1 MGENEQGGML
11 RTVVVIGLV
20 AIIAIVMIVGVVGLK
35 SSLRTN
41 TLMAS
46 TMGQNILKIDQSD
59 SDKMFHRL
67 GGYETLSYDD
77 STDTYTLILST
88 KSQYDDASWG
98 YHGGQ
103 GMYYGPGS
111 TYSPKD
117 YNAFLPGDK
126 YYMTADI
133 RTTSDVSLMSKV
145 SHEMSFQSSKTE
157 MSVNPD
163 ITNSWQHYE
172 TKGVRLDTWG
182 APLVTFTNNNDQ
194 AVTIQIKN
202 IKLFRQA

>member
-1 MGENEQGGML
+1 MGEREQGGML
-11 RTVVVIGLV
+11 RTVVVIGLI

-41 TLMAS
+41 TLMGT

-59 SDKMFHRL
+59 YNKRFNVV

-77 STDTYTLILST
+77 NTDTFTLVLST
-88 KSQYDDASWG
+88 KSGYDDSSWERSR
-98 YHGGQ
+98 Q
-103 GMYYGPGS
+103 GMFYGTGGPGA
-111 TYSPKD
+111 PKD
-117 YNAFLPGDK
+117 YSAFLPGDK

-145 SHEMSFQSSKTE
+145 SHWMYFEASQTDMKT
-157 MSVNPD
+157 NPD

-172 TKGVRLDTWG
+172 TKGVRLETWG
-182 APLVTFTNNNDQ
+182 APIFIFDNNSGQ
-194 AVTIQIKN
+194 PITLQIKN
-202 IKLFRQA
+202 IQLVRQV

>member
-11 RTVVVIGLV
+11 RTVVVIGLI
-20 AIIAIVMIVGVVGLK
+20 AIIAIVMIVGIIGLK

-41 TLMAS
+41 TLMGTS
-46 TMGQNILKIDQSD
+46 MGQNILQIDQSD
-59 SDKMFHRL
+59 YNKRFNIL
-67 GGYETLSYDD
+67 GGYETLSYDAD
-77 STDTYTLILST
+77 SGTYTLVLST

-133 RTTSDVSLMSKV
+133 KTTSDVSLMSKV
-145 SHEMSFQSSKTE
+145 SHDMSFQSSKTE

-182 APLVTFTNNNDQ
+182 APLITFTNNNDQ
-194 AVTIQIKN
+194 PVTFEIKN
-202 IKLFRQA
+202 VQLLRKV

>member
-11 RTVVVIGLV
+11 RTVVVIGLI

-41 TLMAS
+41 TLMGT

-59 SDKMFHRL
+59 PDKSFRVH
-67 GGYETLSYDD
+67 GSYEKLTYDD
-77 STDTYTLILST
+77 SIDTYTLVLST
-88 KSQYDDASWG
+88 KSQYDNGST
-98 YHGGQ
+98 HGRSQ
-103 GMYYGPGS
+103 GMFYGPAGAAA
-111 TYSPKD
+111 PKD
-117 YNAFLPGDK
+117 YSAFLPGDK

-145 SHEMSFQSSKTE
+145 SHWMYFEASQTDMKT
-157 MSVNPD
+157 NPD

-172 TKGVRLDTWG
+172 TKGVRLETWG
-182 APLVTFTNNNDQ
+182 APIFIFDNNSGQ
-194 AVTIQIKN
+194 PITLQIKN
-202 IKLFRQA
+202 IQLVRQV

>member
-20 AIIAIVMIVGVVGLK
+20 AIIALVVILGVIGLK

-41 TLMAS
+41 TLMAT

-59 SDKMFHRL
+59 PNKSFRRL
-67 GGYETLSYDD
+67 GGDEKLTYDSD
-77 STDTYTLILST
+77 TNTYTLVLST
-88 KSQYDDASWG
+88 KSGYDTPGFHG
-98 YHGGQ
+98 YQ
-103 GMYYGPGS
+103 GMYYGPGGHLA
-111 TYSPKD
+111 PKD
-117 YNAFLPGDK
+117 YSAFLPGDK

-145 SHEMSFQSSKTE
+145 PHHMTFESSNVD
-157 MSVNPD
+157 MAVNPD

-172 TKGVRLDTWG
+172 TKGVRFDTAG
-182 APLVTFTNNNDQ
+182 APIFIFNNNSGQ
-194 AVTIQIKN
+194 PITIEIKN
-202 IKLFRQA
+202 VQLIRQV

>member
-11 RTVVVIGLV
+11 RTVVVIGLI

-41 TLMAS
+41 TLMGA
-46 TMGQNILKIDQSD
+46 TMGQNILQIDPSD
-59 SDKMFHRL
+59 PDNKTFHRL

-77 STDTYTLILST
+77 NTGTYTLVLST
-88 KSQYDDASWG
+88 KSQYDASWG

-111 TYSPKD
+111 TYASKD
-117 YNAFLPGDK
+117 YSAFLPGDK

-133 RTTSDVSLMSKV
+133 RTTSDDSLMSKV
-145 SHEMSFQSSKTE
+145 SHGMEFQSSKVE
-157 MSVNPD
+157 MAVNPD

-172 TKGVRLDTWG
+172 TKGVRLETWG
-182 APLVTFTNNNDQ
+182 APLIWFNNGSGQ
-194 AVTIQIKN
+194 PITIEIKN
-202 IKLFRQA
+202 VQLIRKV

>member
-1 MGENEQGGML
+1 MGEREQGGML
-11 RTVVVIGLV
+11 RTVVVIG
-20 AIIAIVMIVGVVGLK
+20 IIAIVALIVTLGVVGLK

-41 TLMAS
+41 TLMGT
-46 TMGQNILKIDQSD
+46 TMGQNILQIDQSD
-59 SDKMFHRL
+59 PNKRFTIL

-77 STDTYTLILST
+77 STDTYTLVLST

-133 RTTSDVSLMSKV
+133 KTTSDVSLMSKV
-145 SHEMSFQSSKTE
+145 SHEMSFQSSKVE
-157 MSVNPD
+157 MAVNPD

-182 APLVTFTNNNDQ
+182 APLISFVNNNDQ
-194 AVTIQIKN
+194 PVTIQIKD
-202 IKLFRQA
+202 IQLVREV

>member
-1 MGENEQGGML
+1 MGEREQGGML

-20 AIIAIVMIVGVVGLK
+20 AIIAIVITVGMVGLK

-41 TLMAS
+41 TLMGS
-46 TMGQNILKIDQSD
+46 TMGQNVLQIDQSD
-59 SDKMFHRL
+59 PNKRFNIL
-67 GGYETLSYDD
+67 GGYENLSYDAD
-77 STDTYTLILST
+77 SGTYTLVLST

-145 SHEMSFQSSKTE
+145 SHGMSFQSSKVE
-157 MSVNPD
+157 MAVNPD

-182 APLVTFTNNNDQ
+182 APLIWFNNGSGQPVTFE
-194 AVTIQIKN
+194 IKN
-202 IKLFRQA
+202 IQLIRQV